1 MGVLIKNMEFFL
13 YLSIFLVGGLGF
25 CLGALFSPRIKSL
38 KADLKY
44 TEGKLHRERQNNQE
58 ANDDKGFD
66 LTSLLNGGGLSDIIK
81 LVKDNP
87 DIIKNV
93 LGNLGNNNQP
103 SNQNNGLNDMR

>member
-1 MGVLIKNMEFFL
+1 MEIFL
-13 YLSIFLVGGLGF
+13 YLTIILVGGLGF
-25 CLGALFSPRIKSL
+25 TVGSLFSPRIKSL

-44 TEGKLHRERQNNQE
+44 TEGKLHRLRQDQKE
-58 ANDDKGFD
+58 AKEEQGFD

-93 LGNLGNNNQP
+93 LGNLGTNNPSNNQN
-103 SNQNNGLNDMR
+103 SLSDLRWDVKSVI

>member
-1 MGVLIKNMEFFL
+1 VEVFL
-13 YLSIFLVGGLGF
+13 YLTIILVGGLGF
-25 CLGALFSPRIKSL
+25 TIGSLFSPRIKSL

-44 TEGKLHRERQNNQE
+44 TEGKLHRLRQDQKE
-58 ANDDKGFD
+58 AKEEQGFD

-93 LGNLGNNNQP
+93 LGNLGQNNNQP
-103 SNQNNGLNDMR
+103 NNQNSLSDLR